1 MCNEKNKNN
10 PSEEYDYRFIDYRL
24 TQLETNLR
32 KGQEKLELE
41 QQNNYKE
48 LIQLLQTMQENNQE
62 QTRQIVEI
70 SQKQEALADKI
81 KCIDK
86 LKEAA
91 TSHKEQINTLY
102 HRMDIYKQIGFLI
115 GGTAVSAFIM
125 AIFEL
130 ITKMI

>member
-1 MCNEKNKNN
+1 MVMCKEKNDKKS
-10 PSEEYDYRFIDYRL
+10 SEEYDYRFFDYRL

-32 KGQEKLELE
+32 KGQEKLELD
-41 QQNNYKE
+41 QQSNYKE
-48 LIQLLQTMQENNQE
+48 LITMLQVMQEGNNE
-62 QTRQIVEI
+62 QTKQIVEI
-70 SQKQEALADKI
+70 SQKQEALAEKM

-125 AIFEL
+125 AVFEL
-130 ITKMI
+130 ITK

>member
-1 MCNEKNKNN
+1 MVMCNENN
-10 PSEEYDYRFIDYRL
+10 DKKSSEEYDYRFFDYRL

-32 KGQEKLELE
+32 KGQEKLELD
-41 QQNNYKE
+41 QQSNYKE
-48 LIQLLQTMQENNQE
+48 LITMLQVMQEGNNE
-62 QTRQIVEI
+62 QTKQIVEI
-70 SQKQEALADKI
+70 SQKQEALAEKM

-125 AIFEL
+125 AVFEL
-130 ITKMI
+130 ITK